1 MPTRRDPSK
10 RGDLI
15 VQLDP
20 LQDTKVSPE
29 HRKIIEQMA
38 KEQKNSHITQWND
51 DMRDWTLGSTESRFG
66 EVKPKKR
73 TATKQAGRAG

>member
-20 LQDTKVSPE
+20 LKPNEVSPE

-38 KEQKNSHITQWND
+38 REQ
-51 DMRDWTLGSTESRFG
+51 
-66 EVKPKKR
+66 
-73 TATKQAGRAG
+73 